1 MVSPGST
8 ESIKTHSGVGMEQI
22 LFIFI
27 SLAVLITW
35 GIARIINKIGNR
47 GRLVSTGVGPNG
59 IGGWLQFLIVSL
71 VFIGPLVAIARTNG
85 GIYSLEATDPS
96 LIGMAQWKTFKTAF
110 WWTTF
115 IDVGM
120 SIYIGILLMRG
131 QTMIDVRKAQV
142 MLWIRLGIG
151 IASTLLLPT
160 FIFGRAEITPE
171 VIGSFI
177 VVAVSTAIWSVYLSR
192 SKRVKATYS
201 EKQPKV
207 SSDNESIPVSEML
220 TSVAILANWR
230 ERFAA
235 ITVVSLIAVFFG
247 FGLFQMII
255 GAMGISHEWGRG
267 WAAAAIFFAISLR
280 FTLPLT
286 IGSFFYA
293 LHTWDWHWVFATLF
307 ALPGLVFAV
316 PLLLNVLITGMM
328 SPFRR

>member
-1 MVSPGST
+1 
-8 ESIKTHSGVGMEQI
+8 MEQI

-27 SLAVLITW
+27 SLAVLIAW

-85 GIYSLEATDPS
+85 GIYSVEATDPS
-96 LIGMAQWKTFKTAF
+96 FIGMAQWKTFKTAC

-120 SIYIGILLMRG
+120 SIYIGIVLMRG

-151 IASTLLLPT
+151 IASTLLLLI

-177 VVAVSTAIWSVYLSR
+177 VAAVSTAIWSVYLSR

-207 SSDNESIPVSEML
+207 SSDNESIPVSKML
-220 TSVAILANWR
+220 TSVAI
-230 ERFAA
+230 
-235 ITVVSLIAVFFG
+235 IAVFFG
-247 FGLFQMII
+247 FGLFQISI
-255 GAMGISHEWGRG
+255 GAMGISHEWGRV
-267 WAAAAIFFAISLR
+267 WAAAAIFFAISSR

-307 ALPGLVFAV
+307 ALPGIVFAV
-316 PLLLNVLITGMM
+316 PSLLNVLITGMM